1 MIYLLCS
8 LAYLAAIAVMLYG
21 FSKLRRTCPV
31 CDGTGV
37 SHKRPRSGGPCPAC
51 QGEGKL

>member
-37 SHKRPRSGGPCPAC
+37 SHIRQSGLCRAC
-51 QGEGKL
+51 NGEGKL

>member
-1 MIYLLCS
+1 MNYLYCALV
-8 LAYLAAIAVMLYG
+8 YAATITVMLYG

-37 SHKRPRSGGPCPAC
+37 SHIRQSGLCRAC
-51 QGEGKL
+51 HGEGKL